1 MTNHW
6 LNALATQTAPA
17 ILVTVAQVLGSGPRA
32 AGAKMLVTLEHSF
45 DTIGGGHLEMCA
57 IEIAR
62 KMLTMPESI
71 LASERHLQSF
81 SLGPSLGQCCG
92 GAVHLAFE
100 RITEHNI
107 DYINQLKKRWHNRQE
122 SWRIIPLAALTAATL
137 IDSSGRHL
145 SGPILSARLIS
156 QLDTN
161 VACQLITDEDGL
173 CWLVDSCAP
182 YKPHLML
189 FGAGHVGAAIVRALA
204 ELPCQITWVDEREEM
219 FPEHL
224 PSKVKIEATDTPEA
238 LIANAAAG
246 ISFLVLTHSHALDQH
261 LCEHILRRDDF
272 TWFGLI
278 GSKTKRMLFEH
289 RLLARGVTDES
300 LNKMVCPIGL
310 PGIQGKEPT
319 VIAASVAA
327 QLLQVWEAAQQ
338 KSHSSTSTTKP
349 MDVIEKCHSLAT
361 AQS

>member
-6 LNALATQTAPA
+6 LNALTTIATTTAPA
-17 ILVTVAQVLGSGPRA
+17 ILVTVAKVLGSGPRA
-32 AGAKMLVTLEHSF
+32 AGAKMLVTQEQSF
-45 DTIGGGHLEMCA
+45 DTIGGGHLELCA

-62 KMLTMPESI
+62 KMLAMPAGT
-71 LASERHLQSF
+71 LANERHLQNF

-100 RITEHNI
+100 RIPQHNI
-107 DYINQLKKRWHNRQE
+107 GHINQLQQRWDNKQD
-122 SWRIIPLAALTAATL
+122 SWRFIPLETLEEASLTDPAGSHL
-137 IDSSGRHL
+137 GGPLLSSPLL
-145 SGPILSARLIS
+145 SRMDA
-156 QLDTN
+156 N
-161 VACQLITDEDGL
+161 VACQLIIDEAGHN
-173 CWLVDSCAP
+173 WLVDSCAP

-238 LIANAAAG
+238 LIANAPAG
-246 ISFLVLTHSHALDQH
+246 VSFLVLTHSHALDQH
-261 LCEHILRRDDF
+261 LCEQILRRDDF

-289 RLLARGVTDES
+289 RLRGRGVTEEY

-310 PGIQGKEPT
+310 PGIQGKEPA

-327 QLLQVWEAAQQ
+327 QLLQVWQAAQQ
-338 KSHSSTSTTKP
+338 KSQPSKSSTQQ
-349 MDVIEKCHSLAT
+349 MDVPEKCH
-361 AQS
+361 

>member
-1 MTNHW
+1 MMNHW

-17 ILVTVAQVLGSGPRA
+17 ILVTMAQVLGSGPRE
-32 AGAKMLVTLEHSF
+32 AGAKMLVTQAQSF

-62 KMLTMPESI
+62 KMLAMPEGF

-92 GAVHLAFE
+92 GAVQLAFE
-100 RITEHNI
+100 RITQHNL
-107 DYINQLKKRWHNRQE
+107 DYINQLKQSWHNGQE
-122 SWRIIPLAALTAATL
+122 SWRVSPLEVITTATL
-137 IDSSGRHL
+137 IDTSGEHL
-145 SGPILSARLIS
+145 SGPILSVQLVS
-156 QLDTN
+156 QIDTSL
-161 VACQLITDEDGL
+161 ACQLITDEDGR
-173 CWLVDSCAP
+173 CWLVDSCVP

-204 ELPCQITWVDEREEM
+204 ELPCQITWVDEREDM
-219 FPEHL
+219 FPEHV
-224 PSKVKIEATDTPEA
+224 PSKVKIEATDTPDA
-238 LIANAAAG
+238 LIANAPAG

-261 LCEHILRRDDF
+261 LCEQILRRDDF

-289 RLLARGVTDES
+289 RLRARGITNER
-300 LNKMVCPIGL
+300 LNSMVCPIGL
-310 PGIQGKEPT
+310 PGIQGKEPA

-327 QLLQVWEAAQQ
+327 QLLQVWEASEQT
-338 KSHSSTSTTKP
+338 SHSGTSVTKQ
-349 MDVIEKCHSLAT
+349 MDVIEECH
-361 AQS
+361 